1 MTKKELKY
9 LVDVQLFIDELE
21 SFFPNGKKFEDF
33 QKNVLLKRAVERI
46 YEVIGE
52 AVKKYKNEN
61 PSFDISNAK
70 EIIGLRNI
78 ISHAYDSLDYEKLW
92 SILINHIPPL
102 KIEINTLIEK
112 YDIYLGYKK

>member
-9 LVDVQLFIDELE
+9 LVDVQLFIEELE
-21 SFFPNGKKFEDF
+21 SFFPSEKKFDDF
-33 QKNVLLKRAVERI
+33 NKNVLLKRAVERI
-46 YEVIGE
+46 YEIIGE
-52 AVKKYKNEN
+52 AIKNYKNEN
-61 PSFDISNAK
+61 PPFEISYAK

-78 ISHAYDSLDYEKLW
+78 ISHAYDSLDNEKLW
-92 SILINHIPPL
+92 SILINHIPQL